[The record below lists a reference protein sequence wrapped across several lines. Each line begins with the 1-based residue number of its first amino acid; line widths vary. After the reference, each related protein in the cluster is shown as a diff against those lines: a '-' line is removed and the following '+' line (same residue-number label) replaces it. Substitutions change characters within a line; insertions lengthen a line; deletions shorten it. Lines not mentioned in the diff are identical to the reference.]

1 MTGLNRVSTAT
12 TSATPSATV
21 PLASIVVPCR
31 NEAAHIAPCVESLLD
46 GGYPR
51 DRIEILVVDGMSDDG
66 TRAVLDD
73 LVSRHPEVRVLENR
87 RRVTPVALNMGV
99 QHASGGAVLICGAHT
114 RYPEGYVATLMRWLE
129 RSGADA
135 VGGVCE
141 TTPADGRPV
150 ARAIAA
156 AMSHP
161 FGVGNAH
168 FRTGVSEPRWVDTVA
183 FGCYRRDVFA
193 RVGNFDEE
201 LVRNQDDEYNARI
214 LRRGGRLLLVPD
226 VTSRYAA
233 RGSLAALWRM
243 YWQYGRYKPLVI
255 RKVGQVVT
263 VRQLVPAAFVA
274 ALVLGVA
281 ALPLGAPAAWAL
293 GALCAAYLTGALASG
308 AQLARRVGPSAGLLA
323 AAVFPV
329 LHLSYGAGFLV
340 GACALLLGRRAV
352 PGAPIP
358 LSR

>member
-1 MTGLNRVSTAT
+1 MTAAT
-12 TSATPSATV
+12 TDADATAPATTM

-31 NEAAHIAPCVESLLD
+31 NEAAHIAPCVESLLG

-51 DRIEILVVDGMSDDG
+51 DRLEILVVDGMSDDG
-66 TRAVLDD
+66 TRDVLAA
-73 LVSRHPEVRVLENR
+73 LAARHPEVRVLENR

-99 QHASGGAVLICGAHT
+99 QQASGGAVLICGAHT
-114 RYPEGYVATLMRWLE
+114 RYPAGYVATLVRWLE

-141 TTPADGRPV
+141 TTPADGRPM

-193 RVGNFDEE
+193 RVGPFDEE
-201 LVRNQDDEYNARI
+201 LVRNQDDEYNARL

-233 RGSLAALWRM
+233 RGSLRALWRM

-274 ALVLGVA
+274 ALGLGVL
-281 ALPLGAPAAWAL
+281 ALPLLGAVAAWAL
-293 GALCAAYLTGALASG
+293 GALGAAYLVGALASG
-308 AQLARRVGPSAGLLA
+308 LQLARRAGAAAGLLA
-323 AAVFPV
+323 TVVFPV
-329 LHLSYGAGFLV
+329 LHLSYGAGFLT
-340 GACALLLGRRAV
+340 GAFALLLGRRAV

>member
-1 MTGLNRVSTAT
+1 MTASSTPTCA
-12 TSATPSATV
+12 PEF

-31 NEAAHIAPCVESLLD
+31 NEVAHIAPCVESLLD

-73 LVSRHPEVRVLENR
+73 LAARHPEVRVLENR

-99 QHASGGAVLICGAHT
+99 QQASGGAVLICGAHT
-114 RYPEGYVATLMRWLE
+114 RYPMGYVATLMRWLE

-141 TTPADGRPV
+141 TTPADGRPL

-193 RVGNFDEE
+193 RVGVFDEE

-233 RGSLAALWRM
+233 RGSLATLWRM

-263 VRQLVPAAFVA
+263 LRQLVPAAFVL
-274 ALVLGVA
+274 ALVLGLL
-281 ALPLGAPAAWAL
+281 ALALGAPVGWAL
-293 GALCAAYLTGALASG
+293 GAVCAAYLLGALVSG
-308 AQLARRVGPSAGLLA
+308 VQLARRVGVAAGLLA
-323 AAVFPV
+323 TVVFPV
-329 LHLSYGAGFLV
+329 LHLSYGSGFLL
-340 GACALLLGRRAV
+340 GACALLLGRRAL
-352 PGAPIP
+352 PGAPLP